1 MVMHGK
7 VLWIVSLAFRDFFF
21 LQVMGDNFLLLLL
34 VLTIFNVNDY
44 FLVFNIDNVLY
55 CILDNA
61 HYGISREV
69 V

>member
-1 MVMHGK
+1 
-7 VLWIVSLAFRDFFF
+7 
-21 LQVMGDNFLLLLL
+21 MGDNFLLLLL